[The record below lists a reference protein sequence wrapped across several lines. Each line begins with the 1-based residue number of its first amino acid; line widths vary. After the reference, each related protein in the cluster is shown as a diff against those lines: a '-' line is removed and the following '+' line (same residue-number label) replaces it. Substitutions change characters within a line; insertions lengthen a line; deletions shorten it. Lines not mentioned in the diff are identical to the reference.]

1 MSGKY
6 RLLLAFW
13 GALFLVSACIM
24 LVSVRSFRQ
33 ESEGALPPFPLP
45 GLEIETEGAKPIE
58 KPDEGVG
65 EEDVGAQWSLVLA
78 TVSAFISAA
87 GFMATTYF
95 ALRNDRRQAAL
106 TELEVQKLAN
116 EIERQRL
123 EINQLRRAQESPKS
137 TNQD

>member
-13 GALFLVSACIM
+13 GGLFIASALIM
-24 LVSVRSFRQ
+24 FISLQSFR
-33 ESEGALPPFPLP
+33 EAGENILPPFP
-45 GLEIETEGAKPIE
+45 GNGTETENDKPPID
-58 KPDEGVG
+58 KPGG
-65 EEDVGAQWSLVLA
+65 EDVNDDGSSQWSLTLA

-95 ALRNDRRQAAL
+95 AMRNDRRQSAL

-123 EINQLRRAQESPKS
+123 EIDQLRRSQQDQEKS
-137 TNQD
+137 QQE

>member
-13 GALFLVSACIM
+13 GALFLASACIM
-24 LVSVRSFRQ
+24 LVSVQSFRQ
-33 ESEGALPPFPLP
+33 ETANVLPPFPLP
-45 GLEIETEGAKPIE
+45 GLEIETEGTEPVEI
-58 KPDEGVG
+58 PGEGDI
-65 EEDVGAQWSLVLA
+65 EEDAGTQWSLVLA
-78 TVSAFISAA
+78 TMSAVVSAA

-95 ALRNDRRQAAL
+95 ALRNDRRQAAV

-123 EINQLRRAQESPKS
+123 EINQLRRSQD
-137 TNQD
+137 NQDSARQE

>member
-13 GALFLVSACIM
+13 GALFLTSILILFVSMQSSGGDAGSI
-24 LVSVRSFRQ
+24 
-33 ESEGALPPFPLP
+33 LPPFP
-45 GLEIETEGAKPIE
+45 GNGTETENGGPGDKPGGGDL
-58 KPDEGVG
+58 PVDDE
-65 EEDVGAQWSLVLA
+65 ETQWSLILS

-95 ALRNDRRQAAL
+95 AMRNDRRQAAL

-123 EINQLRRAQESPKS
+123 EIDELRRSQQNQEKPE
-137 TNQD
+137 